1 MLWKWLSEEAA
12 DITSAANSG
21 AQPTL
26 KDGARRPG
34 KFYDFNDTIFIYKYF
49 IYRLIELNTVQKH

>member
-12 DITSAANSG
+12 GITSAANSG

-26 KDGARRPG
+26 KDGARWLG
-34 KFYDFNDTIFIYKYF
+34 KCYHFNDTIFIYTYF
-49 IYRLIELNTVQKH
+49 IYRLIELNTVQKY